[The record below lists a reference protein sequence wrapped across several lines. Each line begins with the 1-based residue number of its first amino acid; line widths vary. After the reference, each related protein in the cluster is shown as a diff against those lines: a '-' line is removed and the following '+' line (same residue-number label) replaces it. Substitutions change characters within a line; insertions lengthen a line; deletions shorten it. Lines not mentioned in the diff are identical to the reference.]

1 MACVF
6 ITISLPTLQSIH
18 PHVLL
23 AVIVLTCYF
32 VDLDL
37 DVILAAPNFRYLCS
51 RAFY

>member
-23 AVIVLTCYF
+23 AVAVLTRTCYF

-37 DVILAAPNFRYLCS
+37 DVILAGPNFRY
-51 RAFY
+51 